1 MKVYDPCSKDLKNLL
16 EKLLCKENYLI
27 VCIGS
32 WLRMDDRAGLEVCN
46 LISLP
51 TKSVICEYGLEN
63 CLGELVESKAS
74 NLLLIDA
81 VVSGGSSPGSIIY
94 TDINEVS
101 NGFLAT
107 THNIPVNTVIKYL
120 RTLGIASNVKVL
132 GIRVKSLDFGDT
144 ITPEVS
150 RSVVCL
156 SSTIRE
162 LLSKCKA
169 I

>member
-16 EKLLCKENYLI
+16 ERLLCHENYLV

-46 LISLP
+46 LIGSS

-63 CLGELVESKAS
+63 CLGELINSKAS
-74 NLLLIDA
+74 NLLLVDA
-81 VVSGGSSPGSIIY
+81 VVSDSSSPGSIIY
-94 TDINEVS
+94 TDVSEVS

-107 THNIPVNTVIKYL
+107 THNIPISTVIKYL
-120 RTLGIASNVKVL
+120 RTFGIASNVKVL

-150 RSVVCL
+150 RSIVCL
-156 SSTIRE
+156 SRMIRE
-162 LLSKCKA
+162 LLNTCK
-169 I
+169 II